1 MDVPRFRMQT
11 EGRHSF
17 SSQDGYDDVTTAD
30 LQELLR
36 LGRET
41 VLSLEA
47 ELARRNTSASNTL
60 PSAVKA
66 CLEKLQ
72 STMYTLSIV
81 QRLEDPSNLA
91 YAAAETL
98 KNEQKNRK
106 EKVYKQFLTDI
117 QQQCGGGVVVL
128 CSSSLGKRRI
138 VELKNSERMF
148 WLGYLKSNCNSF
160 KHAILDNLAVSHGI
174 MTAPHEATPA
184 SDNTGTSTYPISVE
198 RRKSCII
205 FISRPLTVYMQKL
218 NTSTPKH
225 LLMQS
230 AC

>member
-1 MDVPRFRMQT
+1 MQT
-11 EGRHSF
+11 EGKDSF
-17 SSQDGYDDVTTAD
+17 SYRDGYDNVTTTD

-36 LGRET
+36 HGRET
-41 VLSLEA
+41 VLSLEE
-47 ELARRNTSASNTL
+47 ELARRNTSVSNTL
-60 PSAVKA
+60 PSPVKA

-72 STMYTLSIV
+72 STMYTVRVV

-91 YAAAETL
+91 SAAAEIL

-117 QQQCGGGVVVL
+117 RQQCGSGVVVL

-138 VELKNSERMF
+138 VELKNSERMLL
-148 WLGYLKSNCNSF
+148 LGYLKSNSNSF

-174 MTAPHEATPA
+174 MTTPHEATPG
-184 SDNTGTSTYPISVE
+184 SDNTRTSTYPASVE
-198 RRKSCII
+198 RRKSRII
-205 FISRPLTVYMQKL
+205 FISRLLTVYMQKL

-225 LLMQS
+225 LLMQL